1 MYFWISVSI
10 MKNKISLASINKLL
24 WFVQRLIV
32 RIYWNKLLTKKTVST
47 RKNKTECITTLSFT
61 DDPLNYDSYKT
72 DIDSN
77 FRKIVR
83 VQNVKLNPNT
93 GVVWLRNK
101 ILTESSVWD
110 IKDLVKWEPNPL
122 IFTTLSGSYKSLPD
136 NGYFH
141 FLIEDL
147 PRYIEVHKYDN
158 SSKTILGTKSP
169 YVISALNFLS
179 PQNYISLSE
188 PVRVENLILSEKIN
202 GKLFSESDLDLLNNS
217 FSSLLAHS
225 NNNRIFISRNDPMG
239 QKYDSR
245 GLQYRQQIESIFKK
259 FEFQIIFMEN
269 LSFIEQIK
277 LAKSAS
283 IIAGFH
289 GAGLANIVWAIK
301 GSTVIEITGS
311 RVTNHFHYI
320 SDLCGHKYMRFS
332 IPTAFSSLE
341 KFLVGI

>member
-1 MYFWISVSI
+1 
-10 MKNKISLASINKLL
+10 MKNNITLASINKLL
-24 WFVQRLIV
+24 WFAQRIMI
-32 RIYWNKLLTKKTVST
+32 RIYWNKLLTNKTVSA
-47 RKNKTECITTLSFT
+47 RKNKPQDITTMSFT
-61 DDPLNYDSYKT
+61 DDPLNYDSYKS

-101 ILTESSVWD
+101 ILAESSVWD

-158 SSKTILGTKSP
+158 ASKTISGAKSP

-179 PQNYISLSE
+179 PQNYISLTE

-225 NNNRIFISRNDPMG
+225 NNNRIFISRKDSTG
-239 QKYDSR
+239 EKYDSR
-245 GLQYRQQIESIFKK
+245 GLQYRHQIESIFKK

-269 LSFIEQIK
+269 LSFNDQIK

-289 GAGLANIVWAIK
+289 GAGLANIVWAMK

-311 RVTNHFHYI
+311 RVTNHFKYI
-320 SDLCGHKYMRFS
+320 SDLCGHKYMSFS
-332 IPTAFSSLE
+332 IPTSFSSLE
-341 KFLVGI
+341 KFLKGI